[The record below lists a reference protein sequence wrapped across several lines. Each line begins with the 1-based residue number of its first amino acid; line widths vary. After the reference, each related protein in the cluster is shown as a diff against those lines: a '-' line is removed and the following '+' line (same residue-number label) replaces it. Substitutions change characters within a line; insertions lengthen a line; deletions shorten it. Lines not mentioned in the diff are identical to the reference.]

1 MKNIK
6 SFFILHA
13 SFFMSLALFG
23 AANNTVITYEVPT
36 TSVYADGS
44 PVQSGE
50 RYALVFLPDDAG
62 GEFAIAADGTE
73 VDTANGRILKI
84 KVANYY
90 RGRCLFEFQLTP
102 DEAKACADGELAIYL
117 LDTRVFAQSGAVSY
131 SELDA
136 ATGRPTV
143 VNAAIEIEEAKI
155 VNVAASRTQAA
166 NAASAA
172 AVSSK
177 PPYQVATAT
186 AIPAD
191 AAIENP
197 VIKAMRIENGKI
209 ILTVEKT
216 SPLISYDVTKSGA
229 CGGFIETAL
238 PGSSEFDSSD
248 GGRARSTIAP
258 DSSASSVRT
267 HAAVAPKNGVAGET
281 IELTVPIE
289 TNEGAAFFKVERH

>member
-50 RYALVFLPDDAG
+50 RYALVFLPDNATG
-62 GEFAIAADGTE
+62 GFAIAADGTE
-73 VDTANGRILKI
+73 VDAANGRILKV
-84 KVANYY
+84 KAANYY
-90 RGRCLFEFQLTP
+90 RGRCLFDFQLTP

-117 LDTRVFAQSGAVSY
+117 LDTRVFWRNGAVSY

-136 ATGRPTV
+136 TTGRPAV

-155 VNVAASRTQAA
+155 VNVAASRMQSA
-166 NAASAA
+166 NAAAGTRDA
-172 AVSSK
+172 C
-177 PPYQVATAT
+177 PYRVATAT

-191 AAIENP
+191 AAIESP

-229 CGGFIETAL
+229 VGG
-238 PGSSEFDSSD
+238 DSQ
-248 GGRARSTIAP
+248 AP
-258 DSSASSVRT
+258 RT
-267 HAAVAPKNGVAGET
+267 HAAVAPKNGVTGEM
-281 IELTVPIE
+281 IELAVPIE
-289 TNEGAAFFKVERH
+289 ANEGSAFFKVERH

>member
-6 SFFILHA
+6 SFFMLHA
-13 SFFMSLALFG
+13 SLFMSLALFG

-84 KVANYY
+84 KAANYY

-102 DEAKACADGELAIYL
+102 DEAKAFADGELAIYL
-117 LDTRVFAQSGAVSY
+117 LDTRIFGQNGAVSY

-136 ATGRPTV
+136 ITGRPTV
-143 VNAAIEIEEAKI
+143 VNAATEIEEAKI
-155 VNVAASRTQAA
+155 VNVSASRTQSA
-166 NAASAA
+166 NA
-172 AVSSK
+172 VTGTR
-177 PPYQVATAT
+177 VATAT

-191 AAIENP
+191 AAIEKP

-216 SPLISYDVTKSGA
+216 SPMISYNVTKS
-229 CGGFIETAL
+229 E
-238 PGSSEFDSSD
+238 SV
-248 GGRARSTIAP
+248 GRDDPIAP
-258 DSSASSVRT
+258 RT
-267 HAAVAPKNGVAGET
+267 HSAEVPKNGVAGEM

-289 TNEGAAFFKVERH
+289 ANEGSAFFKVERH

>member
-1 MKNIK
+1 
-6 SFFILHA
+6 
-13 SFFMSLALFG
+13 MSLALFG

-36 TSVYADGS
+36 TSVYADGT
-44 PVQSGE
+44 PVKSGE
-50 RYALVFLPDDAG
+50 RYALVFLPDNAG

-73 VDTANGRILKI
+73 VDTANGRVLKV
-84 KVANYY
+84 KAANYY

-117 LDTRVFAQSGAVSY
+117 LDTRVFGQNGAVSY

-136 ATGRPTV
+136 TTGRPTV

-155 VNVAASRTQAA
+155 VNVAASRTQSA
-166 NAASAA
+166 NAATSA

-229 CGGFIETAL
+229 LADGDGTPSL
-238 PGSSEFDSSD
+238 PQDGSSVGTDH
-248 GGRARSTIAP
+248 RA
-258 DSSASSVRT
+258 VRT
-267 HAAVAPKNGVAGET
+267 HAAEAPKNGIAGET
-281 IELTVPIE
+281 IELTVPLE
-289 TNEGAAFFKVERH
+289 ASEGSAFFKIERH

>member
-50 RYALVFLPDDAG
+50 RYALVFLPDNATG
-62 GEFAIAADGTE
+62 GFAIAADGTE
-73 VDTANGRILKI
+73 VDAANGRILKV
-84 KVANYY
+84 KAANYY

-117 LDTRVFAQSGAVSY
+117 LDTRVFAQNGAVSY

-136 ATGRPTV
+136 ESGRPMV
-143 VNAAIEIEEAKI
+143 VNAATEIEEAKI
-155 VNVAASRTQAA
+155 VDVAVSRTQAA
-166 NAASAA
+166 NVATGTRDAC
-172 AVSSK
+172 
-177 PPYQVATAT
+177 PYQVATAT

-191 AAIENP
+191 AAIESP

-229 CGGFIETAL
+229 LADGDGTPSL
-238 PGSSEFDSSD
+238 PQDGSSVGTDH
-248 GGRARSTIAP
+248 RA
-258 DSSASSVRT
+258 VRT
-267 HAAVAPKNGVAGET
+267 HAAVAPKNGVTGEM

-289 TNEGAAFFKVERH
+289 ANEGSAFFKVERH